1 MTRRSVP
8 HSGEFA
14 QRENGKLADR
24 ALWGGDFEAVGARAY
39 ARRPRDGGRDESV
52 LAGPGDP
59 PRCAVGGQ
67 GLGDVDVA
75 TYNPSLFS
83 SLFFRL

>member
-24 ALWGGDFEAVGARAY
+24 ALWVRELGGDCSIYDQEFREMSTAEPMPRPNSTGAPA
-39 ARRPRDGGRDESV
+39 AGTAGEQGRRPGSGTASCGGSE
-52 LAGPGDP
+52 
-59 PRCAVGGQ
+59 
-67 GLGDVDVA
+67 
-75 TYNPSLFS
+75 
-83 SLFFRL
+83 